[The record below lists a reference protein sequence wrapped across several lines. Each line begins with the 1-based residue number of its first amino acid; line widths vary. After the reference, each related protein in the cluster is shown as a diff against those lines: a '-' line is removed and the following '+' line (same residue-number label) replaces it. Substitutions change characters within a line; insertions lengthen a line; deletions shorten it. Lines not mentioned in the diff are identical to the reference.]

1 MGIEDKINY
10 FDYLITS
17 VIKKCYKNS
26 TSDREEAVIRESCA
40 KSNLSKLKL
49 MKILFFITA
58 QNVREWYLLN
68 NVFNN
73 FYAMPY
79 GPVEGDVYD
88 NLDKLINY
96 KLVGNQLKAIEG
108 ADFKYDLEKDIMD
121 TIDESIDKLK
131 AISPSIF
138 NMGAFELVELS
149 HKADSWRITF
159 NEAQSFGSLSRK
171 MPADVIKMSKVYYR

>member
-1 MGIEDKINY
+1 MGIEEKIIY

-17 VIKKCYKNS
+17 VIKKCYRNS
-26 TSDREEAVIRESCA
+26 NSDNEAEVIRESCS

-49 MKILFFITA
+49 MKILFFVTTL
-58 QNVREWYLLN
+58 NVKEWYLLD

-79 GPVEGDVYD
+79 GPVESDVYD
-88 NLDKLINY
+88 NLDRLINY
-96 KLVGNQLKAIEG
+96 TISGNQLLVREDAKFDYSLQQEI
-108 ADFKYDLEKDIMD
+108 
-121 TIDESIDKLK
+121 TSVIDDSIDKLK
-131 AISPSIF
+131 DINPSIF

-159 NEAQSFGSLSRK
+159 NEAQTLGSLSRK
-171 MPADVIKMSKVYYR
+171 IPAEVIKMSKVYYK